1 MPRQSA
7 GLLPYRYAEGGIE
20 VLIAHPGGPL
30 WARRDDAAWS
40 VAKGEFEAGEDAE
53 AAAERE
59 FLEELGFPA
68 PPGERLDL
76 GELRQPSGKRVRVW
90 ALHAPDLDPAKVRS
104 NSFEMQWPPR
114 SGRRESFPEID
125 RAEWVSPDVARR
137 KLVKGQVAFV
147 DRLLELL
154 PPPSV
159 GS

>member
-7 GLLPYRYAEGGIE
+7 GLLPYRYGAGGLE
-20 VLIAHPGGPL
+20 LLIVHPGGPL

-40 VAKGEFEAGEDAE
+40 IAKGEFEPGEDAE

-76 GELRQPSGKRVRVW
+76 GEIRQPSGKRVRVW
-90 ALHAPDLDPAKVRS
+90 ALQAPGLDPALVKS

-114 SGRRESFPEID
+114 SGRRQSFPEVD
-125 RAEWVSPDVARR
+125 KAEWASPVAARR
-137 KLVKGQVAFV
+137 KLVKGQVGFV
-147 DRLLELL
+147 DRLLEVLA
-154 PPPSV
+154 PPSV

>member
-90 ALHAPDLDPAKVRS
+90 ALQAPDLDPAKVRS

-154 PPPSV
+154 SPPSV